1 MTGRRPWP
9 IHPAPLPGEALLSW
23 LGRIAHCYSYTVADL
38 LTCDLGITV
47 REAEHLDV
55 AAPSGL
61 MAALSARTGQPIDR
75 IGRMTLSGGGSDV
88 LDLKP
93 IPVPWPRHRSY
104 DRRRSFIQVTWDE
117 VGLFD
122 RIHACRACLAEA
134 PMPWIRLAWRIPWI
148 GSCPDHGLRLER
160 ASILPGSL
168 VFWDAPGSRAASEA
182 MRAMDRL
189 SMATIEGEPQSQGQ
203 NTPGKSR
210 FGRLRCALEELQTSL
225 RTGIAHKTDAG
236 EGALSGADG
245 RRLASRPFEL
255 LSRPD
260 QLRMLELVA
269 QKEVG
274 VQSPSDKSAI
284 HFEH

>member
-9 IHPAPLPGEALLSW
+9 IHPVPLPGEALLSW

-38 LTCDLGITV
+38 LTGDLGITACK
-47 REAEHLDV
+47 AEHLDV
-55 AAPSGL
+55 AAPSEL
-61 MAALSARTGQPIDR
+61 MAALSARTGQSVDR
-75 IGRMTLSGGGSDV
+75 IRRMTLTGGGSDI

-93 IPVPWPRHRSY
+93 IPVSWPRHRSY
-104 DRRRSFIQVTWDE
+104 GRRRSFIQATWDE

-134 PMPWIRLAWRIPWI
+134 PMPWIRLAWCIPWI

-189 SMATIEGEPQSQGQ
+189 SMVAIEGEPQSQGQ
-203 NTPGKSR
+203 STPGNGR
-210 FGRLRCALEELQTSL
+210 FGRLRRALEELQTSL
-225 RTGIAHKTDAG
+225 RAGVAHETDGG
-236 EGALSGADG
+236 EGALSGADL

-255 LSRPD
+255 LSRQD

-274 VQSPSDKSAI
+274 VQSSANKSAI

>member
-1 MTGRRPWP
+1 MTGRRSWP
-9 IHPAPLPGEALLSW
+9 IHPVPLPGEALLSW

-38 LTCDLGITV
+38 LTGDLGITACD
-47 REAEHLDV
+47 AEHLDV

-61 MAALSARTGQPIDR
+61 MAALSARTGQSVDR
-75 IGRMTLSGGGSDV
+75 IRRMTLSGGGSDV

-93 IPVPWPRHRSY
+93 IPVPWPQHRSY
-104 DRRRSFIQVTWDE
+104 GHRRFSIQATWDE

-122 RIHACRACLAEA
+122 RVHACRACLAGA

-168 VFWDAPGSRAASEA
+168 VFWDAPGPGAASEE

-189 SMATIEGEPQSQGQ
+189 SMAAIEGEPQTQGQ
-203 NTPGKSR
+203 DSPGNGR
-210 FGRLRCALEELQTSL
+210 FERLRHALEELQNSI
-225 RTGIAHKTDAG
+225 RAGVGPDSDAE
-236 EGALSGADG
+236 EGALTDADL

-255 LSRPD
+255 LSRRD
-260 QLRMLELVA
+260 QLRMLELMA
-269 QKEVG
+269 QNEVG
-274 VQSPSDKSAI
+274 VQSPANKSAI

>member
-1 MTGRRPWP
+1 MTGRRLWP

-38 LTCDLGITV
+38 LTGDLGITAC
-47 REAEHLDV
+47 EAEHLEV

-61 MAALSARTGQPIDR
+61 MAALSARTGQSVDR
-75 IGRMTLSGGGSDV
+75 IRWMTMTGGGSDV

-93 IPVPWPRHRSY
+93 IPVPWLRHRSHG
-104 DRRRSFIQVTWDE
+104 RRQPFIQATWDE

-122 RIHACRACLAEA
+122 RTHACRACLAEA

-160 ASILPGSL
+160 AAILPGDL
-168 VFWDAPGSRAASEA
+168 VFWNAPGSRPASEE

-189 SMATIEGEPQSQGQ
+189 SMAAIEGEPQAQGQ
-203 NTPGKSR
+203 SNSGKGR
-210 FGRLRCALEELQTSL
+210 FGRLRRALEELQTSL
-225 RTGIAHKTDAG
+225 RAGGIYSGAG
-236 EGALSGADG
+236 EGAFSGADL
-245 RRLASRPFEL
+245 RRLAGRPFEL
-255 LSRPD
+255 LSRRD

-269 QKEVG
+269 RKEAG
-274 VQSPSDKSAI
+274 VQSSASESAL